1 VSEDEEFMIGKF
13 LRPFI
18 RRHGYD
24 LIRYPMPEWYLLR
37 DGLAEIFSTLRINCV
52 IDVGANRGQYGE
64 FLRNMGYRKRLVSFE
79 PIPAMFKV
87 LEEKSRNDP
96 DWHVYN
102 LALGSSNQAL
112 DLNVMS
118 SEEFSSLLP
127 VNSYGSEHF
136 QDRIAVERTERVN
149 VVRLDSILDEMTARL
164 EDPRLYLKMD
174 TQGYDLQVLEGLG
187 ERCPLV
193 LGLQSEIALRP
204 IYEGMPDYL
213 TALARYNA
221 LGFSIT
227 SLVPVS
233 RENLRVIE
241 YDCLMIRDSQTS
253 PK

>member
-1 VSEDEEFMIGKF
+1 MVGKF

-37 DGLAEIFSTLRINCV
+37 EGLAEIFSTFRINCV
-52 IDVGANRGQYGE
+52 IDAGANRGQYGE
-64 FLRNMGYRKRLVSFE
+64 FLRNMGYRNRLASFE

-112 DLNVMS
+112 DLNVTS

-127 VNSYGSEHF
+127 VNSYGDEHF
-136 QDRIAVERTERVN
+136 HDRMAVKRTERVD
-149 VVRLDSILDEMTARL
+149 VVRLDSILDQVTAGL
-164 EDPRLYLKMD
+164 EDPRIYLKMD

-187 ERCPLV
+187 ERLPSV
-193 LGLQSEIALRP
+193 LGLQSEVALLP

-221 LGFSIT
+221 LGFWIT

-233 RENLRVIE
+233 RENLHVIE
-241 YDCLMIRDSQTS
+241 YDCLMVRDSQTS

>member
-1 VSEDEEFMIGKF
+1 VSEDEELMIGKF
-13 LRPFI
+13 LRSFI

-24 LIRYPMPEWYLLR
+24 LIRYPMPEWYLLQ

-112 DLNVMS
+112 DLNVTS

-127 VNSYGSEHF
+127 VSSYGSEHF
-136 QDRIAVERTERVN
+136 QDRIAVERTECVN
-149 VVRLDSILDEMTARL
+149 VVRLDSILDEITAGL

-174 TQGYDLQVLEGLG
+174 TQGYDLQVLDGLG
-187 ERCPLV
+187 ERCPSV
-193 LGLQSEIALRP
+193 LGLQSEIALRL

-253 PK
+253 RK